1 MRLGAQSV
9 TSISYA
15 LQSFLVAALSFA
27 TVFLAHAES
36 WPPLRAPDP
45 LTVEWVIK
53 QTLTRFPEVHA
64 RHRAYLAALA
74 RVEAV
79 PLQIEAPAGGA
90 ALPEISQD
98 ANARFRQFKH
108 TLAEREADIVF
119 ADALEHHM
127 QLQWQAHT
135 AFWDYALAQE
145 TVRILENHKRLTDAY
160 LPATQ
165 ARIHSGAN
173 EMADLGL
180 ESARISVELL
190 RLGQDKLNASW
201 RMNTLMDRNWEA
213 VLTPVKLGE
222 PTALPANREG
232 MVGSA
237 LKHSPS
243 ARKSRA
249 QVAGTV
255 ARQGLAKA
263 NDKAFLPLAAVTHEL
278 AGTEDQHRAVNTMIV
293 RDVTVAYENAR
304 VKLDITKHHNN
315 TIVPRVRQL
324 ATAGTAAYRNRQ
336 ISITELIKRYRE
348 QADAEI
354 NALSARIDYEKS
366 LADLAQFIG
375 VLPDYAIRTMSE
387 RPLNTSREPRAQ

>member
-1 MRLGAQSV
+1 MQSLV
-9 TSISYA
+9 VATLA
-15 LQSFLVAALSFA
+15 LA
-27 TVFLAHAES
+27 TCASTHAES

-79 PLQIEAPAGGA
+79 PLQIESPAVGVA
-90 ALPEISQD
+90 ALPRLSDD
-98 ANARFRQFKH
+98 ANSSYRKLKH

-127 QLQWQAHT
+127 QLQWQAHN

-145 TVRILENHKRLTDAY
+145 AVRILENQKRLTDAY

-173 EMADLGL
+173 DMVDLGL
-180 ESARISVELL
+180 ESAHITVELL

-222 PTALPANREG
+222 PSPLPANREA

-243 ARKSRA
+243 VRKSRA
-249 QVAGTV
+249 LVASAV
-255 ARQGLAKA
+255 AKLGLSKA
-263 NDKAFLPLAAVTHEL
+263 NDRAFLPLAAVTHEL
-278 AGTEDQHRAVNTMIV
+278 AGAEDQHRAVNTMIV
-293 RDVTVAYENAR
+293 RDVTMAYENAR
-304 VKLDITKHHNN
+304 VKLDITKHHNH

-336 ISITELIKRYRE
+336 ITITELIKRYRE
-348 QADAEI
+348 QANAEMD
-354 NALSARIDYEKS
+354 ALSARIDYEKS